1 LNATGLIAAASLTA
15 WSARTSA
22 FSVLPFGGLSGTPV
36 MRDDVDMQV
45 RHRLR
50 PCTLVALL
58 DRDAVNSKHLHR
70 RAGDMLRDPHDLH
83 EMFGLAVE
91 DGPQGRLGQHH
102 RMAGCA
108 RPDIEKRQ
116 RILVL
121 VDLMARYLAAQ
132 DPGENVVGVVMR
144 Y

>member
-1 LNATGLIAAASLTA
+1 
-15 WSARTSA
+15 
-22 FSVLPFGGLSGTPV
+22 
-36 MRDDVDMQV
+36 MRGMTWTMQV

-50 PCTLVALL
+50 PCTLVELL

-70 RAGDMLRDPHDLH
+70 RAGDMLRDLHDLH

-91 DGPQGRLGQHH
+91 DGPHGRLGQHH

-108 RPDIEKRQ
+108 RPDIEKHQ

-132 DPGENVVGVVMR
+132 DPGENVVGS
-144 Y
+144 